1 MDGAASPK
9 RWFLI
14 AGCLGVVVAVV
25 LTLLLSHDLIPAAV
39 AIALWPTSI
48 LGLVDPTNL
57 RDQII
62 TGFFTFGGNFLLY
75 GLLGLLA
82 RYLGSRLNLFS
93 GSHP

>member
-1 MDGAASPK
+1 MGGAASPK

-14 AGCLGVVVAVV
+14 AGRLGVVVAIV

-48 LGLVDPTNL
+48 FGLVDPTNL

-62 TGFFTFGGNFLLY
+62 TGISLLVATSY
-75 GLLGLLA
+75 CMGCWG
-82 RYLGSRLNLFS
+82 Y
-93 GSHP
+93 

>member
-1 MDGAASPK
+1 MDEVASPK
-9 RWFLI
+9 RWFLL
-14 AGCLGVVVAVV
+14 AGCLGIVVAGV

-62 TGFFTFGGNFLLY
+62 TGVFTFGGNFLLY
-75 GLLGLLA
+75 GLLGLLV
-82 RYLGSRLNLFS
+82 RYLGGRLNLFS
-93 GSHP
+93 SSHT

>member
-1 MDGAASPK
+1 MDVAASPK

-14 AGCLGVVVAVV
+14 AGCIGVVVAVV
-25 LTLLLSHDLIPAAV
+25 LSLLLSHDLIPAAI

-62 TGFFTFGGNFLLY
+62 TGVFTFGGNFLLY
-75 GLLGLLA
+75 GLLGLLV
-82 RYLGSRLNLFS
+82 RYLGGRLNLFS
-93 GSHP
+93 SSHP

>member
-1 MDGAASPK
+1 MDGVASPK

>member
-1 MDGAASPK
+1 MDEAASPK

-14 AGCLGVVVAVV
+14 AGCIGVVVAVV
-25 LTLLLSHDLIPAAV
+25 LSLLLSHDLIPAAI

-62 TGFFTFGGNFLLY
+62 TGVFTFGGNFLLY
-75 GLLGLLA
+75 GLLGLLV
-82 RYLGSRLNLFS
+82 RYLGGRLNLFS
-93 GSHP
+93 SSHP

>member
-1 MDGAASPK
+1 MDEATSPK
-9 RWFLI
+9 LWFVI
-14 AGCLGVVVAVV
+14 AGCIGVVVAVV

-62 TGFFTFGGNFLLY
+62 TGLFTYGGNFLLY
-75 GLLGLLA
+75 GLLGLLV
-82 RYLGSRLNLFS
+82 RYVGSRLHLFS
-93 GSHP
+93 NGHP